1 LDKNTKQKAETYVSK
16 SAIPLLIPHVPDKPL
31 RLLQVFS
38 TFDSGGAQTRFLA
51 LANHFGRALRHVIVA
66 MDGRYGA
73 FERLAPDLDVAM
85 QNVPVEK
92 GRVLTNIHIF
102 RRVIRDLRPDI
113 LITHNWGTIEWAMA
127 NWPKRVRHI
136 HMEDGFGPDEVEGQL
151 RRRVWA
157 RRLLLKNSTVV
168 VPSHTLRSIARDIW
182 RLPEECVRTI
192 PNGIDCARFAAP
204 PDPILVCEW
213 PVEGLKIGTVAALRA
228 EKNLKRLIR
237 AFAHVAAELPC
248 WLVIVGEG
256 TERSSLERLTAELG
270 LEKRVLFAGHVSG
283 TERIYGGFDIFA
295 LTSDTEQMPYTVLEA
310 MAAGRPIV
318 ATDVGDVAHMVA
330 RENLPFVVAR
340 DDKAVAAALRQ
351 FLFDAALRSRVGN
364 ANREMALTTYDQ
376 SAMFAAYADLY
387 WVARPR

>member
-1 LDKNTKQKAETYVSK
+1 
-16 SAIPLLIPHVPDKPL
+16 
-31 RLLQVFS
+31 
-38 TFDSGGAQTRFLA
+38 
-51 LANHFGRALRHVIVA
+51 
-66 MDGRYGA
+66 
-73 FERLAPDLDVAM
+73 
-85 QNVPVEK
+85 
-92 GRVLTNIHIF
+92 
-102 RRVIRDLRPDI
+102 
-113 LITHNWGTIEWAMA
+113 
-127 NWPKRVRHI
+127 
-136 HMEDGFGPDEVEGQL
+136 
-151 RRRVWA
+151 
-157 RRLLLKNSTVV
+157 
-168 VPSHTLRSIARDIW
+168 
-182 RLPEECVRTI
+182 
-192 PNGIDCARFAAP
+192 
-204 PDPILVCEW
+204 
-213 PVEGLKIGTVAALRA
+213 
-228 EKNLKRLIR
+228 
-237 AFAHVAAELPC
+237 VAAELPC